1 MSLKKYLKAIAGTGA
16 VSESALY
23 TTIATNLLSQV
34 LHYEPKFYEINKSN
48 KAGGIP
54 DIRLHAGDEDNTE
67 WIVCEVKLDDADIRK
82 EARRQRIWKEQILAR
97 GYIRTET
104 FYVLLCAPKTF
115 YVCDL
120 AGEILDG

>member
-23 TTIATNLLSQV
+23 TTIATNLLSNV

-67 WIVCEVKLDDADIRK
+67 WIVCEVKLDDTYSTWTYDNK
-82 EARRQRIWKEQILAR
+82 NRQRMLVTDPLIFLSTSRLTWVGKAEHKVRKKA
-97 GYIRTET
+97 
-104 FYVLLCAPKTF
+104 
-115 YVCDL
+115 
-120 AGEILDG
+120 